1 MKYANTWLTPYTAS
15 KLMLFLSGTVNPTE
29 QEIYDNLD
37 RNGLINKSIISEA
50 IDFMYIQTFGY
61 VVSDENF
68 KSTLMKFATT
78 LLGPILVLNSNI
90 PFNTDVQKPSYN
102 EYLNALISGEIT
114 INEIMDIL
122 KWSGT
127 IIGMDIVNN
136 HMTFLKAF
144 IENVNYYNY
153 ITSQGANNHELT
165 SEYEGKPTEKAV
177 ISRIEP
183 INDNINQSQTES
195 IIAKG
200 TTAQGINE
208 MLYNG
213 PAWYKAMGSYATEMN
228 MDWLKE
234 SINKIFVEVY

>member
-1 MKYANTWLTPYTAS
+1 MKYANTWLSPYNAS
-15 KLMLFLSGTVNPTE
+15 KLMLVLSGTTNPTE
-29 QEIYDNLD
+29 QEIYDALD
-37 RNGLINKSIISEA
+37 RNGLLNRSIISEA

-61 VVSDENF
+61 IVSDENF

-78 LLGPILVLNSNI
+78 LLGPILVLNADI
-90 PFNTDVQKPSYN
+90 PFNVDVQKPSYD
-102 EYLNALISGEIT
+102 EYLSALMSGEIAS
-114 INEIMDIL
+114 NEIMDVL
-122 KWSGT
+122 RWAGT
-127 IIGMDIVNN
+127 TIGMDIVNN

-153 ITSQGANNHELT
+153 VTSQGPSQHELT
-165 SEYEGKPTEKAV
+165 SEYEGKTMEKAV
-177 ISRIEP
+177 TSRIDP
-183 INDNINQSQTES
+183 INDNVNQSQTES
-195 IIAKG
+195 VIANG
-200 TTAQGINE
+200 TTSQGINE